1 MQAIKVLEQIK
12 ENQNKITDIIK
23 APNHLPEDSRVI
35 LEQMLEDL
43 NEIIVEEFDYLR

>member
-1 MQAIKVLEQIK
+1 MKAVKVLEQIK

-35 LEQMLEDL
+35 LEQMMADLDEIMEDSL
-43 NEIIVEEFDYLR
+43 TT